1 MIFLLHVGF
10 YSFNFSAFKIQQ
22 VLCNLVK
29 FLIVYV
35 ILKSSEYHIEM
46 TINMLKIIYFRSK
59 EILQRYFHGFS
70 NLSFY
75 NIGHGTE
82 WLSHK
87 VLEDY

>member
-1 MIFLLHVGF
+1 
-10 YSFNFSAFKIQQ
+10 
-22 VLCNLVK
+22 
-29 FLIVYV
+29 
-35 ILKSSEYHIEM
+35 M
-46 TINMLKIIYFRSK
+46 TINTFKIIYFRTK

-87 VLEDY
+87 VLEDYSFNSIFTITLNFFFEFCMYPINAEHEE